1 MEDEMGTALTIETPP
16 CGRGKPG
23 IAPDVNPPQPAHSAP
38 PPRLRRPHHQWV
50 DALVTLLAMACFATT
65 LVAMAG
71 EALA

>member
-1 MEDEMGTALTIETPP
+1 MGTALTIEALR

-23 IAPDVNPPQPAHSAP
+23 IAPDATQPRSAP
-38 PPRLRRPHHQWV
+38 SAAPPRLRRPRHQWV
-50 DALVTLLAMACFATT
+50 DALVTLLVMACFATT